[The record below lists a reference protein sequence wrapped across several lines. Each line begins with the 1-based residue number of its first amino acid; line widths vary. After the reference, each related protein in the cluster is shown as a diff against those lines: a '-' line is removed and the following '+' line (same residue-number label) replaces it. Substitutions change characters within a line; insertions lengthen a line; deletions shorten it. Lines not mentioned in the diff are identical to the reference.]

1 MNILHDDL
9 DHVWR
14 ALANLNR
21 RRMLDLLRD
30 RPMTT
35 GELAEALGENRF
47 VVMQHLA
54 LLREASL
61 VTVIAEGRRR
71 INFLNPIPIQ
81 HIYERWVGKYQGDWA
96 SALVGL
102 KRTVERQTESRAS
115 NKRRRSNG

>member
-14 ALANLNR
+14 ALANPNR

-30 RPMTT
+30 SPMTT
-35 GELAEALGENRF
+35 GELAEAVGENRF

-102 KRTVERQTESRAS
+102 KRTVERQTESLTS

>member
-1 MNILHDDL
+1 MNTLHDDL

-14 ALANLNR
+14 ALANPNR
-21 RRMLDLLRD
+21 RRMLDLLRE

-47 VVMQHLA
+47 VVMQHLV
-54 LLREASL
+54 LLREARL

-102 KRTVERQTESRAS
+102 KRTVEGQTESLTS
-115 NKRRRSNG
+115 KKRRRSNG

>member
-1 MNILHDDL
+1 MNTLHDDL

-14 ALANLNR
+14 ALANPNR
-21 RRMLDLLRD
+21 RRMLDLMRD

-54 LLREASL
+54 LLREARL

-102 KRTVERQTESRAS
+102 KRTVERQTESLTTK
-115 NKRRRSNG
+115 KRRRSNG